1 MGSMQDQHSSAA
13 LYPAARLSPA
23 AGSAGHSTAAPSRT
37 QANSMA
43 DETTPLI
50 RNCWYVAAFSSDLT
64 PGKLLARRLLDANVV
79 LYRTEAGIAALHDRC
94 AHRSLP
100 LSDGYIEDGKVVCGY
115 HGFRYDTK
123 GTCVYVPSQPERCPG
138 GIAVRSF
145 PVVEHSPHVWIWM
158 GDPSL
163 ADPQKIPGA
172 PWMRDSDE
180 WAGSHGYM
188 HVKANYVFLH
198 ENLLDLSHLSY
209 LHAKTFGTPDY
220 AGAPFDIQTGDG
232 AFIVQRTVAPTR
244 LPPVYA
250 EPTGMT
256 GVDAA
261 RIVTSTYVSPA
272 LSYTELLLRN
282 LELPEEKRRDYHLKT
297 AQIITPESD
306 GTLHYHFTV
315 VRDFALHDQTMSEFI
330 LSSIK
335 AAFDEDVYALERIT
349 QVRLDEPVFH
359 ERSVAADRAGVAM
372 RKHLKKLAEQE
383 NPAVQAV

>member
-1 MGSMQDQHSSAA
+1 MGSIQDRI
-13 LYPAARLSPA
+13 P
-23 AGSAGHSTAAPSRT
+23 STAAASAVRPSHERSRAGQAAPVPSRAN
-37 QANSMA
+37 ANSMA

-50 RNCWYVAAFSSDLT
+50 RNCWYVAALSADLA
-64 PGKLLARRLLDANVV
+64 PGKLFARRLLDVNVV
-79 LYRTEAGIAALHDRC
+79 LYRTENGIAALHDRC
-94 AHRSLP
+94 AHRSMP
-100 LSDGYIEDGKVVCGY
+100 LSDGYIQDDKVVCGY
-115 HGFRYDTK
+115 HGFRY
-123 GTCVYVPSQPERCPG
+123 GTEGICDHVPSQPERCPG
-138 GIAVRSF
+138 GISVRSF

-158 GDPSL
+158 GDPGL
-163 ADPQKIPGA
+163 ADPAQIPGA
-172 PWMRDSDE
+172 AWMRDSDE
-180 WAGSHGYM
+180 WTGSHGYM
-188 HVKANYVFLH
+188 HVKSNYVFLH

-220 AGAPFDIQTGDG
+220 ASAPFDIQTGDG
-232 AFIVQRTVAPTR
+232 EFIVQRTVAPTR

-282 LELPEEKRRDYHLKT
+282 LELPQEQRRDFHLKT

-315 VRDFALHDQTMSEFI
+315 VRDFALHDQAMSEFI
-330 LSSIK
+330 LKSIK
-335 AAFDEDVYALERIT
+335 AAFHEDVYALERIT
-349 QVRLDEPVFH
+349 QVRLGEPVFH

-372 RKHLKKLAEQE
+372 RKHLKKLADHE
-383 NPAVQAV
+383 NPPTQPV